1 MSKTIDHN
9 YDVLVVGRP
18 FFDMIFTGL
27 PKMPVLG
34 EETFASGLEIA
45 AGGSFITA
53 ESMRRLG
60 LRVGLAA
67 QLGDDLFS
75 RFIRAEIV
83 KSGLREDLLDERKG
97 PDRAITVSLSFPGDR
112 AFASYV
118 DTPDG
123 EGARREI
130 PEPWTRAARSTRCLH
145 FGSIRDAMDFEALID
160 GARESG
166 ALVSMDTQCIP
177 EPISSERTRRLL
189 ARMDLVIIN
198 RTELVDLTETGDLD
212 KSISMVAALVPEV
225 VVKLGPDGSVA
236 QRDGG
241 RHEAP
246 AMAVDAVDTTGAGDC
261 FNGGYLFGRIQERP
275 VDWALRAGNTCGG
288 LSVTRPGGAAAA
300 PNLAIL
306 LKELGET

>member
-27 PKMPVLG
+27 PKMPALG

-60 LRVGLAA
+60 LRVGLAV
-67 QLGDDLFS
+67 QLGHDLFS
-75 RFIRAEIV
+75 SFIRSEII
-83 KSGLREDLLDERKG
+83 KSGLQEDLIDERQG
-97 PDRAITVSLSFPGDR
+97 PDRAITVSLSFPADR
-112 AFASYV
+112 AFASYI

-123 EGARREI
+123 EGARRET
-130 PEPWTRAARSTRCLH
+130 PGRWTRAARSTRCLH
-145 FGSIRDAMDFEALID
+145 FTSIREAMDFEALIE
-160 GARESG
+160 GAREGG

-177 EPISSERTRRLL
+177 EPLSSERTRRLL
-189 ARMDLVIIN
+189 GRMDIIILN
-198 RTELVDLTETGDLD
+198 RSELVDLTEAGDLD
-212 KSISMVAALVPEV
+212 KAISMVAAHVPEV

-236 QRDGG
+236 RSDGH
-241 RHEAP
+241 RYEAP
-246 AMAVDAVDTTGAGDC
+246 AIAVDAVDTTGAGDC
-261 FNGGYLFGRIQERP
+261 FNAGYIFGRLRDRP
-275 VDWALRAGNTCGG
+275 VDWSLRAGNTCGG
-288 LSVTRPGGAAAA
+288 LSVTRPGGAAATPDRA
-300 PNLAIL
+300 TL

>member
-1 MSKTIDHN
+1 MSETIN
-9 YDVLVVGRP
+9 YDYDVVVVGRP

-67 QLGDDLFS
+67 QLGSDLFS
-75 RFIRAEIV
+75 RFIRAEILER
-83 KSGLREDLLDERKG
+83 GLQDDLIDERPG
-97 PDRAITVSLSFPGDR
+97 PERAITVSLSFPEDR

-123 EGARREI
+123 EGARREV
-130 PEPWTRAARSTRCLH
+130 PEPWARAARSTRCLH
-145 FGSIRDAMDFEALID
+145 FGSIRDAMDFEALVE
-160 GARESG
+160 GAREAG

-177 EPISSERTRRLL
+177 EPISAERTRRLL
-189 ARMDLVIIN
+189 GRMDLVIIN
-198 RTELVDLTETGDLD
+198 RSELIDLTETDDLD
-212 KSISMVAALVPEV
+212 KAIHMMADHVAEV

-236 QRDGG
+236 RREGE
-241 RHEAP
+241 RYEAP
-246 AMAVDAVDTTGAGDC
+246 AMAVDAIDTTGAGDC
-261 FNGGYLFGRIQERP
+261 FNAGYLFGRLRDRP

-300 PNLAIL
+300 PDRATLM
-306 LKELGET
+306 EEMGEA